1 MTDGGASIL
10 SDVTS
15 SLTAAVSS
23 GEFLQRIIEEAA
35 AAGGSAAMAFMTI
48 DVDMEASNSRID
60 AAVMTLT
67 ITTPS
72 PTARPTHTHTPTS
85 GACDSIHVHYGEA
98 CSSAHGDAHGCPIVN
113 VPRETWYYDLWSCDD
128 MCGRVGGWCE
138 RAAYMSNNHCGSDV
152 HEEYE
157 LSCDQGIRDSGLT
170 YPSHTLCWCR
180 GHYYPYYDDEDDDDD
195 DGGSELVMS
204 GGLVAIGLTFTGI
217 SIAAI
222 ANAVQEQCALGP
234 TIVYEAG
241 TTHPY
246 CPRPASFW

>member
-1 MTDGGASIL
+1 
-10 SDVTS
+10 
-15 SLTAAVSS
+15 
-23 GEFLQRIIEEAA
+23 
-35 AAGGSAAMAFMTI
+35 MAFMTI
-48 DVDMEASNSRID
+48 DVDVEASNSRID

-195 DGGSELVMS
+195 DGGSSRHVRRTRRDWPHVYGHQHRCNRECGPGTMRIRTDDRLRGWDDAPLLSASGVLLVIQLAS
-204 GGLVAIGLTFTGI
+204 VA
-217 SIAAI
+217 AMA
-222 ANAVQEQCALGP
+222 
-234 TIVYEAG
+234 
-241 TTHPY
+241 
-246 CPRPASFW
+246 